1 MERCRAER
9 RQSTSHAITGWEIEG
24 EVRLGCVAGGGGGGV
39 GGKGSCIMRVCVCV
53 CVTSA
58 SVFPSSLLAR
68 HKRSARLACQLRR
81 CLIITGTLR
90 SKGSA
95 RMN

>member
-24 EVRLGCVAGGGGGGV
+24 EVRLGCVAGGGEGGG
-39 GGKGSCIMRVCVCV
+39 GYGREGKLYYVCV